1 MEKRGSSKSCLVVN
15 NLRPVC
21 SPLLVYLLHE
31 VRAHLNKITVLA
43 VSPPQ
48 YAKEIVTVQLA
59 S

>member
-31 VRAHLNKITVLA
+31 VRAHLNKITALSS
-43 VSPPQ
+43 VSSPGMP
-48 YAKEIVTVQLA
+48 KRLLPF